1 MFTVNQTCFKR
12 ISLLSG
18 RMQTLKLSP
27 SVTQNQTVKIFYY
40 QCTNDGW
47 IGGGGGYGGR
57 LFNCALTV
65 LTSYLKPETQLLT
78 ISLKLYVPLKC
89 IMG

>member
-12 ISLLSG
+12 TSLLSG

-27 SVTQNQTVKIFYY
+27 SVTQNQAVKIFYY

-47 IGGGGGYGGR
+47 VGGGGWVGYGGR
-57 LFNCALTV
+57 LFNCPLTDSDV
-65 LTSYLKPETQLLT
+65 IP
-78 ISLKLYVPLKC
+78 
-89 IMG
+89 